1 VKAARRNI
9 THVVEDA
16 LCTGCGV
23 CENACSTSAIRL
35 GYERGLIV
43 PRVDA
48 SLCTTCG
55 VCDRVCPGHS
65 VQTEELAGK
74 LFAGIDADVE
84 LGRVAAAY
92 SGHCRDEETRRRG
105 ATGGMVTGLLRWLL
119 NSGQIDG
126 AIVVRFQADSPLEP
140 EAFIARSEEELGTA
154 RSSKY
159 SPVSLGGVLRAV
171 LRTPGKYA
179 VVGLPCH
186 LHGIRK
192 MEQLYPEVAR
202 RLVWHLGI
210 FCSGTRSRQATE
222 FYLAK
227 IGAPAG
233 EVREF
238 AYRDEGCLG
247 NMRVA
252 LRNGDQWRWPY
263 KQYYPLARSFFLPP
277 RCALCHDQCAE
288 LADLAFGDLHIPE
301 FWEDTTGTGCVIAR
315 SPVAKTL
322 LANAHAAQAIVL
334 SPLVPSL
341 IRKSQRPMLRRKKQD
356 VPARARLLRALGQ
369 KMPAYDAVFPRLT
382 ARDLF
387 RAAKATAVLKV
398 ENWIGARRCLWWL
411 IHVLGHAT
419 PPSCVSGR
427 SVSQ

>member
-1 VKAARRNI
+1 MKAARRNI

-23 CENACSTSAIRL
+23 CENACSTGAIRL
-35 GYERGLIV
+35 DHDRGGIV
-43 PRVDA
+43 PRVDVA
-48 SLCTTCG
+48 LCTTCG

-65 VQTEELAGK
+65 VQTESLGDK
-74 LFAGIDADVE
+74 LFPDVNGDVE
-84 LGRVAAAY
+84 MGRVAAAF

-119 NSGQIDG
+119 RSGQIDG
-126 AIVVRFQADSPLEP
+126 AIVVRFQQDHPLEP
-140 EAFIARSEEELGTA
+140 EAFIARSEQELGAA

-159 SPVSLGGVLRAV
+159 CPVSLGRV
-171 LRTPGKYA
+171 LRTVLCTPGTYA

-192 MEQLYPEVAR
+192 MEQLYPELAR
-202 RLVWHLGI
+202 RLAWHLGI
-210 FCSGTRSRQATE
+210 FCSGTRCRQATE

-227 IGAPAG
+227 IGVPAG

-263 KQYYPLARSFFLPP
+263 KQYYPLARSFFLPS

-301 FWEDTTGTGCVIAR
+301 FWDDTTGTGCVIAR
-315 SPVAKTL
+315 SAAAKTL
-322 LANAHAAQAIVL
+322 LANAHTAQALVL
-334 SPLVPSL
+334 SPLDPSL
-341 IRKSQRPMLRRKKQD
+341 IRKSQRSMLRRKKRD
-356 VPARARLLRALGQ
+356 VPARARLLRALGR
-369 KMPAYDAVFPRLT
+369 KTPVYDAVFPQLT
-382 ARDLF
+382 VSDWL

-398 ENWIGARRCLWWL
+398 ENLIGARRCLWWL
-411 IHVLGHAT
+411 IHALGHAT
-419 PPSCVSGR
+419 PPSRVNGR
-427 SVSQ
+427 NTSQ